1 MPNVSLGT
9 VAQWWAAPRIAV
21 QGTLLGG
28 LGFGAAGT
36 VADRAERDYHYGL
49 IPEVLAGLRVIF
61 GERAMLEGS
70 GRQYFV
76 AGTGTEGGVNTDK
89 FGRENIARG
98 QLAFTLRIA
107 GPHAIGLQYLV
118 TTRDTR
124 TPDLRDRHQ
133 LVETLTLSYNFLGR
147 ERFGATEWRR
157 D

>member
-1 MPNVSLGT
+1 MIRRP
-9 VAQWWAAPRIAV
+9 PRS
-21 QGTLLGG
+21 TLFPYTTL
-28 LGFGAAGT
+28 F
-36 VADRAERDYHYGL
+36 RS
-49 IPEVLAGLRVIF
+49 
-61 GERAMLEGS
+61 S